1 MIGGAPIPGPPGP
14 AGDQGDPGASGEFA
28 PLAPSAIPNPHTA
41 EYLLRVSVGKMFQI
55 TLRGHIVN
63 RDPPSITDRKIA
75 SFEKVATI
83 KANAAGN
90 VATPLI
96 PLVDIRTDI
105 KQTGLGGMSTASM
118 VQAVAPGD
126 PASLLITLSGPTGT
140 ICGFEMYSQTDDGI
154 DL

>member
-1 MIGGAPIPGPPGP
+1 MIGGGSIPGPPGP
-14 AGDQGDPGASGEFA
+14 AGDPGTPGDPGKFA
-28 PLAPSAIPNPHTA
+28 PLEPSAIPNSYTA
-41 EYLLRVSVGKMFQI
+41 EYLLRVSAGKMYQV
-55 TLRGHIVN
+55 TLRGHVVN
-63 RDPPSITDRKIA
+63 KDLPSITDRKIA

-83 KANAAGN
+83 KANAVGN
-90 VATPLI
+90 IATPLI

-105 KQTGLGGMSTASM
+105 KQTGPSGMSTASM

-140 ICGFEMYSQTDDGI
+140 NCGFEMYTQIDDGI